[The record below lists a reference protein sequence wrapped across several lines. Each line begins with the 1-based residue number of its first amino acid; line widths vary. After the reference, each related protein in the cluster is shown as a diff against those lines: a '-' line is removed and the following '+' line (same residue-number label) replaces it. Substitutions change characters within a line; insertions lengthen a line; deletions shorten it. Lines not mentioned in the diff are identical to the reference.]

1 MLMTGKR
8 FENRLNRNKIK
19 FNAQN
24 PVWDNEQE
32 TAINVFEMMRL
43 LNKYQEEVE
52 RLQFLNNNLDNI
64 LADFMNILNRLQANP
79 NDEQGWSVVRD
90 MLMNMEVELL

>member
-1 MLMTGKR
+1 MTGKR

-32 TAINVFEMMRL
+32 TAINVFEMMKL
-43 LNKYQEEVE
+43 LNKYHEEVE
-52 RLQFLNNNLDNI
+52 RLQFQNNNLGNI